1 LEPVT
6 KRTVDALP
14 RQASNDV
21 VRTNEGA
28 RVQIDPLDRAILGVL
43 QDDGRI
49 SIQQL
54 ADRVGLSRAAAYA
67 RVRRLESSGV
77 IARYAA
83 VVDPQA
89 AGFDLLCFIGV
100 RVAVHSHEVV
110 ERTRTALAALP
121 QVLECHHVTG
131 QFDYL
136 LKVALRDRAELERF
150 IVERLTAVPGIER
163 INTSLVLHVAKSTT
177 AYPLTSDTA
186 QEGER

>member
-1 LEPVT
+1 MSL
-6 KRTVDALP
+6 DA
-14 RQASNDV
+14 
-21 VRTNEGA
+21 
-28 RVQIDPLDRAILGVL
+28 IDRSLLDVL
-43 QDDGRI
+43 QRDGRI

-54 ADRVGLSRAAAYA
+54 ADRVGLSRAATYA

-100 RVAVHSHEVV
+100 RVAVHSHDVV
-110 ERTRTALAALP
+110 ERTREALAALP
-121 QVLECHHVTG
+121 EVLECHHVTG

-136 LKVALRDRAELERF
+136 LKVALRNRAELERF
-150 IVERLTAVPGIER
+150 IVERLTTVPGIER

-177 AYPLTSDTA
+177 AFPITTDDGSPE
-186 QEGER
+186 EGER

>member
-1 LEPVT
+1 MKL
-6 KRTVDALP
+6 DA
-14 RQASNDV
+14 
-21 VRTNEGA
+21 
-28 RVQIDPLDRAILGVL
+28 LDRAILDVL
-43 QDDGRI
+43 QEDGRI
-49 SIQQL
+49 SVQRL
-54 ADRVGLSRAAAYA
+54 ADQVGLSRPAAYA
-67 RVRRLESSGV
+67 RVRKLESSGV

-100 RVAVHSHEVV
+100 RVAVHSHDVV
-110 ERTRTALAALP
+110 ERTREALAALP

-136 LKVALRDRAELERF
+136 LKVALRNRTELERF

-177 AYPLTSDTA
+177 AFPIDDDHGSP
-186 QEGER
+186 QEGQR